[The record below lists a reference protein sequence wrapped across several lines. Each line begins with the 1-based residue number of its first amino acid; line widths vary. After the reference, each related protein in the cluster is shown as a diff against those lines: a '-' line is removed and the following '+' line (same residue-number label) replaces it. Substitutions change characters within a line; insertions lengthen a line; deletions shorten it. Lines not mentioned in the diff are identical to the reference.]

1 MTTDSSSM
9 TPAPEPE
16 SPMPVARG
24 GDREFPCARCGAKLL
39 FKPGTDSLHCE
50 YCGHENPIAA
60 ARSGA
65 GDNAVDGAG
74 DGEIANGAVTTEVV
88 EEIDFERTLAELSA
102 GEGAVEALVVHCDS
116 CGATQ
121 TLAANV
127 TSQSCAFCGT
137 PIVAQ
142 AVSERYLKPRSLLP
156 FKIDAEKA
164 RSLFAGWL
172 RSRWFAPG
180 KLRDFAN
187 IEGGLSGVYVPYWT
201 YDCATTC
208 RYTGER
214 GDDYFETQ
222 MVRATVNGKTV
233 MRPQQVRKTRWR
245 PVSGVVRNRFDDVLV
260 PASKTLPREHL
271 EKIAD
276 FNTHELL
283 PYADEYLAGFRA
295 EAYSVGLKEGFADA
309 QARMRPTI
317 EGTIRRDIGGDHQRI
332 GTTYITYSGVTF
344 KHILVPV
351 WVSAYRYAG
360 KAYRFLVNAR
370 TGELSGDRPYS
381 AAKITLAVLGALAVI
396 AVTVLIAGTR

>member
-1 MTTDSSSM
+1 MSEETRSIP
-9 TPAPEPE
+9 PAEAPAIPT
-16 SPMPVARG
+16 AKG
-24 GDREFPCARCGAKLL
+24 GDREFPCARCGAKLV
-39 FKPGTDSLHCE
+39 FKPGTGSLHCQ
-50 YCGHENPIAA
+50 YCGHDNPIAGGGA
-60 ARSGA
+60 DAGAEVSAEGGASGDA
-65 GDNAVDGAG
+65 GTG
-74 DGEIANGAVTTEVV
+74 V

-102 GEGAVEALVVHCDS
+102 GEGAAEALVVHCDS

-142 AVSERYLKPRSLLP
+142 AVSERFLKPRSLLP
-156 FKIDAEKA
+156 FKIEAEKA

-245 PVSGVVRNRFDDVLV
+245 AVSGVVRNRFDDVLV
-260 PASKTLPREHL
+260 PASKTLPPEHL

-276 FNTHELL
+276 FNTRELV

-295 EAYSVGLKEGFADA
+295 EAYSVGLKEGFVDA

-317 EGTIRRDIGGDHQRI
+317 EATICRDIGGDHQRI

-381 AAKITLAVLGALAVI
+381 ALKITLAVLGALAVV
-396 AVTVLIAGTR
+396 AVIVLIAKSR

>member
-9 TPAPEPE
+9 TPAPGPA
-16 SPMPVARG
+16 PPIPVAKG
-24 GDREFPCARCGAKLL
+24 GDREFPCARCGAKLV

-50 YCGHENPIAA
+50 YCGHDNPIA
-60 ARSGA
+60 GA
-65 GDNAVDGAG
+65 GAG
-74 DGEIANGAVTTEVV
+74 GHAPGVEAV

-102 GEGAVEALVVHCDS
+102 GEGAAEALVVHCDS

-121 TLAANV
+121 TLAPNV

-142 AVSERYLKPRSLLP
+142 AVSQRYLKPRSLLP
-156 FKIDAEKA
+156 FRIDAEKA
-164 RSLFAGWL
+164 RSLFAEWL

-201 YDCATTC
+201 YDCTTAC

-214 GDDYFETQ
+214 GDDYYTTQ
-222 MVRATVNGKTV
+222 MVRVVVNGKPT
-233 MRPQQVRKTRWR
+233 MRPQQVRKTRWT
-245 PVSGVVRNRFDDVLV
+245 PVAGLVRNRFDDVLV
-260 PASKTLPREHL
+260 PASRTLPLNHL

-276 FNTHELL
+276 FNTRELV
-283 PYADEYLAGFRA
+283 PFAEEYLSGFRA
-295 EAYSVGLKEGFADA
+295 EAYSVGLKDGFKDA
-309 QARMRPTI
+309 QLRMRPTI
-317 EGTIRRDIGGDHQRI
+317 EETIRRDIGGDHQRI
-332 GTTYITYSGVTF
+332 ASTSTTYSGVTF

-351 WVSAYRYAG
+351 WVSAYRYSG
-360 KAYRFLVNAR
+360 KVYRFLVNAR

-381 AAKITLAVLGALAVI
+381 AAKITLLVLAVVAAI
-396 AVTVLIAGTR
+396 AVVVLIASSR

>member
-1 MTTDSSSM
+1 MTADSSSM
-9 TPAPEPE
+9 TPAPEPA
-16 SPMPVARG
+16 SSIPVAKG
-24 GDREFPCARCGAKLL
+24 GDREFPCARCGAKLV
-39 FKPGTDSLHCE
+39 FKPGTDVLHCG
-50 YCGHENPIAA
+50 YCGHDNPIA
-60 ARSGA
+60 RH
-65 GDNAVDGAG
+65 DG
-74 DGEIANGAVTTEVV
+74 EVV

-121 TLAANV
+121 TLAPNV

-187 IEGGLSGVYVPYWT
+187 IEGGVSGVYVPYWT

-214 GDDYFETQ
+214 GDDYYATQ
-222 MVRATVNGKTV
+222 MVSVVVNGKPT
-233 MRPQQVRKTRWR
+233 MRPQQVRKTRWT
-245 PVSGVVRNRFDDVLV
+245 PVAGLVRNRFDDILV
-260 PASKTLPREHL
+260 PASKTLPQGHL

-276 FNTHELL
+276 FNTRELV
-283 PYADEYLAGFRA
+283 PFAEEYLSGFRA
-295 EAYSVGLKEGFADA
+295 EAYSIGLKEGFNNAKI
-309 QARMRPTI
+309 RMRPMI
-317 EGTIRRDIGGDHQRI
+317 EDAVRRDIGGDHQRI
-332 GTTYITYSGVTF
+332 ASMDTAYSGVTF

-351 WVSAYRYAG
+351 WVSAYRYSG
-360 KAYRFLVNAR
+360 KTYRFLVNAR

-381 AAKITLAVLGALAVI
+381 AAKITLFVLASIAAIAVI
-396 AVTVLIAGTR
+396 VLIASSR